1 MEYYKVIRNSLF
13 LSAKWL
19 NININIITTYY
30 AIQDECITYAMQH
43 TMMQNVYTKTYKRAI
58 ILCRYGKILKVQYF
72 FWTACNTYTKQDI
85 KVCNT
90 YGKDYII
97 MRDSIY
103 SCNMHATQHDTTQH
117 DTTRHDTTQHN
128 ATQRNAT
135 QHNTTQHK
143 SVYVEKDNKIKL
155 QHV

>member
-19 NININIITTYY
+19 NITTYY

-72 FWTACNTYTKQDI
+72 FWTACNTYTKQHI

-90 YGKDYII
+90 YRKDYII

-103 SCNMHATQHDTTQH
+103 SCNMHATQHDTTRH
-117 DTTRHDTTQHN
+117 NTTRRN

-143 SVYVEKDNKIKL
+143 SVYVEKDNTIKL